1 MKVKEVDVK
10 LNCACD
16 EIFEKTKNKTLHS
29 RTTAK
34 TPKDV
39 LDNLG
44 KWK

>member
-1 MKVKEVDVK
+1 MELKEVDVK

-16 EIFEKTKNKTLHS
+16 DVFTKVKNKALHTS
-29 RTTAK
+29 TTAK